1 MVKFLL
7 DQDVYGMTVKF
18 LAKQNFD
25 VVSVSQLGL
34 SRAPD
39 TEVLST
45 AQSQGRILI
54 TRDRDYGNLVFVQ
67 SLGAGVIYL
76 RILPSSASAV
86 HNELLRVIEKY
97 SAAEL
102 SNAFVVVEDNGHRF
116 RTIRPATPIPQKMG
130 HRAVS
135 VDVIGL
141 QSSKM
146 STLRKSTN

>member
-18 LAKQNFD
+18 LAGTSFN

-76 RILPSSASAV
+76 RILP
-86 HNELLRVIEKY
+86 N
-97 SAAEL
+97 
-102 SNAFVVVEDNGHRF
+102 D
-116 RTIRPATPIPQKMG
+116 
-130 HRAVS
+130 
-135 VDVIGL
+135 
-141 QSSKM
+141 
-146 STLRKSTN
+146 

>member
-7 DQDVYGMTVKF
+7 DQDVYGMTAKF
-18 LAKQNFD
+18 LSDSNFD

-67 SLGAGVIYL
+67 SLGAGVLYL
-76 RILPSSASAV
+76 RILPSTATSV
-86 HNELLRVIEKY
+86 HQELLRVVEMY
-97 SAAEL
+97 SAEEL
-102 SNAFVVVEDNGHRF
+102 SNAFVVVEANGHRF
-116 RTIRPATPIPQKMG
+116 RKIA
-130 HRAVS
+130 
-135 VDVIGL
+135 
-141 QSSKM
+141 
-146 STLRKSTN
+146 

>member
-7 DQDVYGMTVKF
+7 DQDVYGMTAKF
-18 LAKQNFD
+18 LAGSSFD

-45 AQSQGRILI
+45 AQAQGRILM

-76 RILPSSASAV
+76 RILPSTANAV
-86 HNELLRVIEKY
+86 HQELMRVVEKY
-97 SAAEL
+97 SAEEL
-102 SNAFVVVEDNGHRF
+102 SRAFVVIEANGHRF
-116 RTIRPATPIPQKMG
+116 RKI
-130 HRAVS
+130 S
-135 VDVIGL
+135 
-141 QSSKM
+141 
-146 STLRKSTN
+146 

>member
-7 DQDVYGMTVKF
+7 DQDVYGMTAKF
-18 LAKQNFD
+18 LAEQNFD
-25 VVSVSQLGL
+25 IVSVSQLGL

-45 AQSQGRILI
+45 AQTQGRILI

-76 RILPSSASAV
+76 RILPSTANAV

-97 SAAEL
+97 SAEEL
-102 SNAFVVVEDNGHRF
+102 SNSFVVVEANGHRF
-116 RTIRPATPIPQKMG
+116 RKI
-130 HRAVS
+130 S
-135 VDVIGL
+135 
-141 QSSKM
+141 
-146 STLRKSTN
+146 

>member
-7 DQDVYGMTVKF
+7 DQDVYGMTAKF
-18 LAKQNFD
+18 LNEANLD
-25 VVSVSQLGL
+25 VISVAQLGL
-34 SRAPD
+34 SRAKD

-76 RILPSSASAV
+76 RILPSNVSAV
-86 HNELLRVIEKY
+86 HTELMRVIEKY

-102 SNAFVVVEDNGHRF
+102 SNAFVVVEANGHRF
-116 RTIRPATPIPQKMG
+116 RRIFRTGDNA
-130 HRAVS
+130 
-135 VDVIGL
+135 D
-141 QSSKM
+141 
-146 STLRKSTN
+146 